1 MHVGH
6 GGSRL
11 HHRSGRQGAVQL
23 RKQIWAL
30 QGRLHITTVSVTH
43 DQEALSVA
51 DRISFMCRG
60 RIERIDSPAVFH
72 SDAATQLV
80 AEFVGTMDRVPG
92 HLERSRPSVNNHGPR
107 PLP

>member
-1 MHVGH
+1 M
-6 GGSRL
+6 
-11 HHRSGRQGAVQL
+11 QL

-30 QGRLHITTVSVTH
+30 QGRLHITTVSVMH